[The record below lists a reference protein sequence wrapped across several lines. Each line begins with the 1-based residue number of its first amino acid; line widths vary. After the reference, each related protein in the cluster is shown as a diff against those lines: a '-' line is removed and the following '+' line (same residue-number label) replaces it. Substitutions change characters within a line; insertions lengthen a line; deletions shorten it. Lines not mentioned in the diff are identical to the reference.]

1 MYGAGWAANLQS
13 KDPKNPITCCEISK
27 FACLTA
33 ITILKFFGR
42 RLPLVDESGPK
53 LLGEWPIANILPK
66 QMQPQSIV
74 TTQ

>member
-1 MYGAGWAANLQS
+1 
-13 KDPKNPITCCEISK
+13 
-27 FACLTA
+27 
-33 ITILKFFGR
+33 
-42 RLPLVDESGPK
+42 LPLVDESGPK